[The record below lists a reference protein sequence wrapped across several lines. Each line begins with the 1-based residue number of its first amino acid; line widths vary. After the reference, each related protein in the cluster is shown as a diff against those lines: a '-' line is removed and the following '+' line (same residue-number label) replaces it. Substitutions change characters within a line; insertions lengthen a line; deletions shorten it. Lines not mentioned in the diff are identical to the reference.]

1 MAKPKKTKS
10 FENIFE
16 DLEKIVGKMDE
27 GDIHLEKSL
36 ELFEKGMSLV
46 GEGKSK
52 LDEAELKIKTLTK
65 NSNLA

>member
-1 MAKPKKTKS
+1 MVKLKKTKS

-36 ELFEKGMSLV
+36 EPFEKGMSLV
-46 GEGKSK
+46 EEGKSK

-65 NSNLA
+65 NSNSI

>member
-36 ELFEKGMSLV
+36 ELFEKGMSLI

>member
-10 FENIFE
+10 FEDIFE

-65 NSNLA
+65 NSNSI

>member
-36 ELFEKGMSLV
+36 ELFEKGISLV

>member
-10 FENIFE
+10 FEDIFE

-36 ELFEKGMSLV
+36 ELFERGISLV
-46 GEGKSK
+46 EEGKSK

>member
-46 GEGKSK
+46 EEGKSK

>member
-16 DLEKIVGKMDE
+16 DLKNIVEKMDE

-36 ELFEKGMSLV
+36 ELFEEGMGLV
-46 GEGKSK
+46 EQGKSK

-65 NSNLA
+65 SSDLV

>member
-27 GDIHLEKSL
+27 GDINLEKSI

-46 GEGKSK
+46 EEGKSK

>member
-16 DLEKIVGKMDE
+16 DLKNIVEKMDE

-36 ELFEKGMSLV
+36 ELFEEGMGLV
-46 GEGKSK
+46 EEGKSK

-65 NSNLA
+65 SSDLV

>member
-10 FENIFE
+10 FEDIFE

>member
-1 MAKPKKTKS
+1 MAKPKKAKS

-16 DLEKIVGKMDE
+16 DLKNIVEKMDE

-36 ELFEKGMSLV
+36 EVFEVGMGLV
-46 GEGKSK
+46 EEGNSK

-65 NSNLA
+65 RSDLV

>member
-1 MAKPKKTKS
+1 MN
-10 FENIFE
+10 E
-16 DLEKIVGKMDE
+16 KMDE

-46 GEGKSK
+46 EEGKSK

>member
-1 MAKPKKTKS
+1 
-10 FENIFE
+10 
-16 DLEKIVGKMDE
+16 MDE

-65 NSNLA
+65 NSNSI

>member
-27 GDIHLEKSL
+27 GDIYLEKSL

-46 GEGKSK
+46 EEGKNK

-65 NSNLA
+65 NSNSI

>member
-16 DLEKIVGKMDE
+16 DLKNIVEKMDE

-36 ELFEKGMSLV
+36 ELFEKGIILV
-46 GEGKSK
+46 EEGRSK

-65 NSNLA
+65 KSNSA